1 MKTNRER
8 AVILLDKLTN
18 EGDGITE
25 RQLLDFLINDY
36 MDASE
41 AYQSLLA
48 AEKEFFY
55 EEDESVHL
63 DTKYKVNNED

>member
-36 MDASE
+36 LDASE
-41 AYQSLLA
+41 AYQALLA

-55 EEDESVHL
+55 EEDEDEYSSSKHR
-63 DTKYKVNNED
+63 VNNED